1 MTFMKG
7 TGFFARIGLVGAG
20 AVIAGAALAT
30 PASAQSATASLTV
43 SATVTV
49 NCTIST
55 SPVAFGNYDPVVA
68 HAAAALDATG
78 TITVACTKGATSTI
92 GLHPGSNGIGS
103 TRRMSA
109 GGGNYLT
116 YELYSN
122 PSRTTVWENSGAGLL
137 STGVSPS
144 KGARNFTVYGR
155 VAGNQDVS
163 AGSYSDI
170 VVATVNF

>member
-1 MTFMKG
+1 MKR
-7 TGFFARIGLVGAG
+7 TGVFARIGVVGAG
-20 AVIAGAALAT
+20 AVIAGAALAM
-30 PASAQSATASLTV
+30 PASAQSATANLTV

-68 HAAAALDATG
+68 NASAALDATG
-78 TITVACTKGATSTI
+78 TITVACTKGATSSI
-92 GLHPGSNGIGS
+92 GLNLGSNGSGS
-103 TRRMSA
+103 TRRMSS
-109 GGGNYLT
+109 GGGNYLA

-122 PSRTTVWENSGAGLL
+122 AARTTVWENSGAGLL

-144 KGARNFTVYGR
+144 KAARTFTVYGR

-163 AGSYSDI
+163 AGGYTDT